1 VSLDQI
7 REEIDAIDEKL
18 IMLLEKRFNLVAKLL
33 PYKKQLSD
41 AQREGE
47 ILSKIGPVY
56 VRTLYQ
62 EIFRLSKKLLKE
74 AGLNSNNSRL

>member
-33 PYKKQLSD
+33 PHKKQLSD
-41 AQREGE
+41 SQREEE
-47 ILSKIGPVY
+47 ILSKIGPIY
-56 VRTLYQ
+56 IRTLYQ
-62 EIFRLSKKLLKE
+62 EIFRLSKELLKK
-74 AGLNSNNSRL
+74 AGFKRMRKF